1 MKCQSIM
8 SGESYYNYQARARGL
23 NSVAD
28 VEVATDYMDA
38 CYRQLL
44 GNWLPGDRSAAIY
57 EVACGP
63 GIMLRYLLRAGY
75 HNISG
80 SDLSACQIDL
90 ARASGLR
97 ATQADSIQELEKDAD
112 GIWDCLIAIDF
123 IEHLPK
129 DLLIRFFG
137 LSHRKLKAGGCLIL
151 RAPNG
156 DSPFAGR
163 NLFNDITHVWA
174 YTSIATRALLQ
185 MAGFGR
191 VEFADESSAMI
202 ERHRWLKVPLMKC
215 SQALLR
221 FLIRAATRENI
232 KYLSP
237 SIYVAAW
244 K

>member
-1 MKCQSIM
+1 MTLLRKTALVALVIGAAGSIALM
-8 SGESYYNYQARARGL
+8 LQAGRNSPRLLVVLFMMWVLSPFVVLAAAGLMTGILALPASAGPYGTTAVYQA
-23 NSVAD
+23 
-28 VEVATDYMDA
+28 
-38 CYRQLL
+38 
-44 GNWLPGDRSAAIY
+44 
-57 EVACGP
+57 
-63 GIMLRYLLRAGY
+63 
-75 HNISG
+75 SG
-80 SDLSACQIDL
+80 TPSPPA
-90 ARASGLR
+90 
-97 ATQADSIQELEKDAD
+97 
-112 GIWDCLIAIDF
+112 
-123 IEHLPK
+123 
-129 DLLIRFFG
+129 
-137 LSHRKLKAGGCLIL
+137 
-151 RAPNG
+151 NG

>member
-1 MKCQSIM
+1 M
-8 SGESYYNYQARARGL
+8 
-23 NSVAD
+23 
-28 VEVATDYMDA
+28 
-38 CYRQLL
+38 
-44 GNWLPGDRSAAIY
+44 
-57 EVACGP
+57 
-63 GIMLRYLLRAGY
+63 
-75 HNISG
+75 
-80 SDLSACQIDL
+80 
-90 ARASGLR
+90 
-97 ATQADSIQELEKDAD
+97 
-112 GIWDCLIAIDF
+112 
-123 IEHLPK
+123 
-129 DLLIRFFG
+129 
-137 LSHRKLKAGGCLIL
+137 IL

>member
-1 MKCQSIM
+1 M

-123 IEHLPK
+123 IFL
-129 DLLIRFFG
+129 G
-137 LSHRKLKAGGCLIL
+137 S
-151 RAPNG
+151 
-156 DSPFAGR
+156 
-163 NLFNDITHVWA
+163 
-174 YTSIATRALLQ
+174 ATA
-185 MAGFGR
+185 
-191 VEFADESSAMI
+191 
-202 ERHRWLKVPLMKC
+202 
-215 SQALLR
+215 
-221 FLIRAATRENI
+221 N
-232 KYLSP
+232 
-237 SIYVAAW
+237 
-244 K
+244 